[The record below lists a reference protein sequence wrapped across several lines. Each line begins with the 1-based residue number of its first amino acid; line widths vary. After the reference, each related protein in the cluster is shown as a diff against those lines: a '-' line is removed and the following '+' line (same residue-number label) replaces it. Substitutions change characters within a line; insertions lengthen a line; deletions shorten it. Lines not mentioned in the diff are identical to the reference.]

1 MCSKWDESKE
11 NSIKYKE
18 WFLLSSCST
27 IIFFPSVDVIVGFLK
42 SFPLKSPDA
51 MISSTTNKWGRAGEV
66 LGK

>member
-1 MCSKWDESKE
+1 V
-11 NSIKYKE
+11 NNIKYLKRKDLAVPLFHDN
-18 WFLLSSCST
+18 FL
-27 IIFFPSVDVIVGFLK
+27 SVDVILGFFKK

>member
-1 MCSKWDESKE
+1 MWCFKWDESKGIAQ
-11 NSIKYKE
+11 NIKMVLIV
-18 WFLLSSCST
+18 LLFHDN
-27 IIFFPSVDVIVGFLK
+27 FFSVDVIVGFFK